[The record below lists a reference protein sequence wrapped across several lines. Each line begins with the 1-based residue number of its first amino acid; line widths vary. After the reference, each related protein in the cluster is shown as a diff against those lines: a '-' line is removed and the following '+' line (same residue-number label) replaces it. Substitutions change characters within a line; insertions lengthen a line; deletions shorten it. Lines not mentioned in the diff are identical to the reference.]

1 MEHGDELPAGFRV
14 DAAHGGGATQNTEV
28 AATVVDCP
36 PPDKGCNLN
45 WQIKDFFLLS
55 ETEEVSLKKQI
66 AMKLGIH
73 YGNANQDKPFA
84 DDYGGL
90 KAYTVDGVTTARE
103 AFRAKL
109 HDSSLTGPARATALA
124 DSCHQSM
131 VVSGCLIKW
140 KPVQVVNEGYVE
152 DWMRKNVTTGK
163 WDSSVERRAALAND
177 VESLVL
183 HGAPITT
190 QIVMFVLRARCCNRK
205 PSYY

>member
-1 MEHGDELPAGFRV
+1 
-14 DAAHGGGATQNTEV
+14 
-28 AATVVDCP
+28 
-36 PPDKGCNLN
+36 
-45 WQIKDFFLLS
+45 
-55 ETEEVSLKKQI
+55 
-66 AMKLGIH
+66 
-73 YGNANQDKPFA
+73 
-84 DDYGGL
+84 
-90 KAYTVDGVTTARE
+90 
-103 AFRAKL
+103 
-109 HDSSLTGPARATALA
+109 
-124 DSCHQSM
+124 M